1 VGAGRAPQPVKGHSW
16 HPRRAL
22 GHQAPPSSR
31 ANVVLAWSPNGPQQ
45 SRRSVLGDQG
55 SALPKALT
63 GRDPRTAA
71 GEPRVRGP
79 QLLEPRDRSRRPGSN
94 TCDRGV
100 QHPRVPLTL
109 SALLGQRLRA
119 LALLPNCGA
128 SGRTAILGGL
138 AWVWAA
144 PNYWPPGTLGREGAG
159 IGMRVRE
166 VVTTV
171 G

>member
-31 ANVVLAWSPNGPQQ
+31 ANVVLAWSPNGPRQ

-71 GEPRVRGP
+71 G
-79 QLLEPRDRSRRPGSN
+79 
-94 TCDRGV
+94 DRGV